1 MKKKQSLVKVVRNI
15 FLLICFFLSLPS
27 YAQKEGWKELV
38 KKNMELKDELAK
50 AVSDTLFLSKKNN
63 DFKIL
68 MSEMDE
74 RISSINQQ
82 IEDIQSSVDPK
93 NISVATLQ
101 VDSLAKVKSLLD
113 STKRSLS
120 SELSMLKKQLTELQ
134 RELSNMGVY
143 NTVKNDRIFADNMLV
158 LSKRYSEITDDELRA
173 ISESINLFAYRKDF
187 NEYEGRVA
195 AIIRN
200 RSLYQK
206 AQTAL
211 NTQYDAEVVDGIRDE
226 LYKLLTID
234 SDDVTTSQ
242 FKLTEQQFSQ
252 IDSLDIRLS
261 RYKNGVRELKA
272 VVVAINTSEDVNKYR
287 SLGDKEKCI
296 NAIAPII
303 LPDNDNMKRVYERYF
318 NLIPFLKRMLDEYWH
333 ELQENPLTPSG
344 PIESQIEK
352 M

>member
-1 MKKKQSLVKVVRNI
+1 MKVVRNI
-15 FLLICFFLSLPS
+15 IMLMCFFLSLPS
-27 YAQKEGWKELV
+27 YAQKDDWKELV
-38 KKNMELKDELAK
+38 RKNIELKDELAK
-50 AVSDTLFLSKKNN
+50 AVSDTISLSQMNNNFKN
-63 DFKIL
+63 L
-68 MSEMDE
+68 MSGKDE
-74 RISSINQQ
+74 RIASINQQ
-82 IEDIQSSVDPK
+82 IEDIQTSIDPK
-93 NISVATLQ
+93 NISAVTSH
-101 VDSLAKVKSLLD
+101 VDSLTKVKSRLD

-120 SELSMLKKQLTELQ
+120 SELAMLKKQLTELQ

-143 NTVKNDRIFADNMLV
+143 NTVKNDRIFAENLLV
-158 LSKRYSEITDDELRA
+158 LSKRYSEITDDELRD

-195 AIIRN
+195 AAIRN

-211 NTQYDAEVVDGIRDE
+211 STKYDAEVVDGLRGE

-234 SDDVTTSQ
+234 TDDVTTGR
-242 FKLTEQQFSQ
+242 FKLTEEQFSQ

-261 RYKNGVRELKA
+261 RYKNGVRELQA
-272 VVVAINTSEDVNKYR
+272 VVLAINTNEDVNKYR
-287 SLGDKEKCI
+287 SIGDKEACV
-296 NAIAPII
+296 NAIAAII

-318 NLIPFLKRMLDEYWH
+318 DIIPFLKQMLDEYWS

-344 PIESQIEK
+344 PIELQIEK

>member
-1 MKKKQSLVKVVRNI
+1 MKVVRNI
-15 FLLICFFLSLPS
+15 IMLMCFFLSLPS
-27 YAQKEGWKELV
+27 YAQKDDWKELV
-38 KKNMELKDELAK
+38 RKNIELKDELAK
-50 AVSDTLFLSKKNN
+50 AVSDTISLSQMNNNFKN
-63 DFKIL
+63 L
-68 MSEMDE
+68 MSGMDE
-74 RISSINQQ
+74 RIASINQQ

-93 NISVATLQ
+93 NISAVTSH
-101 VDSLAKVKSLLD
+101 VDSLTKVKSRLD

-120 SELSMLKKQLTELQ
+120 SELAMLKKQLTELQ

-143 NTVKNDRIFADNMLV
+143 NTVKNDRIFAENLLV
-158 LSKRYSEITDDELRA
+158 LSKRYSEITDDELRD

-195 AIIRN
+195 AAIRN

-211 NTQYDAEVVDGIRDE
+211 STKYDAEVVDGLRGE

-234 SDDVTTSQ
+234 TDDVTTGR
-242 FKLTEQQFSQ
+242 FKLTEEQFSQ

-261 RYKNGVRELKA
+261 RYKNGVRELQA
-272 VVVAINTSEDVNKYR
+272 VVLAINTNEDVNKYR
-287 SLGDKEKCI
+287 SIGDKEACV
-296 NAIAPII
+296 NAIAAII

-318 NLIPFLKRMLDEYWH
+318 DIIPFLKQMLDEYWS

-344 PIESQIEK
+344 PIELQIEK

>member
-1 MKKKQSLVKVVRNI
+1 MKVVRNI
-15 FLLICFFLSLPS
+15 IVLICFFLSLPS
-27 YAQKEGWKELV
+27 YAQKDDWKELV
-38 KKNMELKDELAK
+38 RKNIELKDEIAK
-50 AVSDTLFLSKKNN
+50 AASDTLSLSQMNNNFKN
-63 DFKIL
+63 L
-68 MSEMDE
+68 MSGLDE
-74 RISSINQQ
+74 RIASINQQ
-82 IEDIQSSVDPK
+82 IEDIQTSVDPK
-93 NISVATLQ
+93 NISAVTSQ
-101 VDSLAKVKSLLD
+101 VDSLTKVKSRLD
-113 STKRSLS
+113 SSKRSLS
-120 SELSMLKKQLTELQ
+120 SELSLLKKQLTELQ

-158 LSKRYSEITDDELRA
+158 LSKPYSEITDDELRD

-195 AIIRN
+195 AAIRN
-200 RSLYQK
+200 LSLYQK

-211 NTQYDAEVVDGIRDE
+211 STKYDAEVVEGLRGE

-234 SDDVTTSQ
+234 SDDVTTSR

-272 VVVAINTSEDVNKYR
+272 VVLAINTSEDVNKYR
-287 SLGDKEKCI
+287 IIGDTEACI
-296 NAIAPII
+296 NAIAAII
-303 LPDNDNMKRVYERYF
+303 LPINDNMKRVYERYF
-318 NLIPFLKRMLDEYWH
+318 DLIPFLKRMVDEYWI

-344 PIESQIEK
+344 PIELQIEK

>member
-1 MKKKQSLVKVVRNI
+1 MKVVRNI
-15 FLLICFFLSLPS
+15 IMLMCFFLSLPS
-27 YAQKEGWKELV
+27 YAQKDDWKELV
-38 KKNMELKDELAK
+38 RKNIELKDELAK
-50 AVSDTLFLSKKNN
+50 AVSDTISLSQMNNNFKN
-63 DFKIL
+63 L
-68 MSEMDE
+68 MSGMDE
-74 RISSINQQ
+74 RIASINQQ

-93 NISVATLQ
+93 NISAVTSH
-101 VDSLAKVKSLLD
+101 VDSLTKVKLRLD

-120 SELSMLKKQLTELQ
+120 SELAMLKKQLTELQ

-143 NTVKNDRIFADNMLV
+143 NTVKNDRIFAENLLV
-158 LSKRYSEITDDELRA
+158 LSKRYSEITDDELRD

-195 AIIRN
+195 AAIRN
-200 RSLYQK
+200 RSIYQK

-211 NTQYDAEVVDGIRDE
+211 STKYDAEVVDGLRGE

-234 SDDVTTSQ
+234 TDDVTTGR
-242 FKLTEQQFSQ
+242 FKLTEEQFSQ

-261 RYKNGVRELKA
+261 RYKNGVRELQA
-272 VVVAINTSEDVNKYR
+272 VVMAINTDDDVNKYR
-287 SLGDKEKCI
+287 SIGDKEACV
-296 NAIAPII
+296 NAIAAII

-318 NLIPFLKRMLDEYWH
+318 DIIPFLKQMLDEYWS

-344 PIESQIEK
+344 PIELQIEK

>member
-1 MKKKQSLVKVVRNI
+1 MKVVRNI
-15 FLLICFFLSLPS
+15 IVLMCFFLSLPS
-27 YAQKEGWKELV
+27 YAQKDDWKELV
-38 KKNMELKDELAK
+38 RKNIELKDELAR
-50 AVSDTLFLSKKNN
+50 AISDTLSLSQMNINYKN
-63 DFKIL
+63 L
-68 MSEMDE
+68 MSGVDE
-74 RISSINQQ
+74 RIASINQQ
-82 IEDIQSSVDPK
+82 IEDIQTSVDPK
-93 NISVATLQ
+93 NISAVTSQ
-101 VDSLAKVKSLLD
+101 VDSLTKVKSRLD

-120 SELSMLKKQLTELQ
+120 SELAILKKQRTELQ

-143 NTVKNDRIFADNMLV
+143 NTVKNDRIFADNLLV
-158 LSKRYSEITDDELRA
+158 LSKRYSDVTDDELRD

-195 AIIRN
+195 AAIRN

-211 NTQYDAEVVDGIRDE
+211 STKYDAEVVDGLRGE

-234 SDDVTTSQ
+234 TDDVTTGR
-242 FKLTEQQFSQ
+242 FKLTEEQFSQ

-261 RYKNGVRELKA
+261 RYKNGVRELQA
-272 VVVAINTSEDVNKYR
+272 VVLAINTNEDVNKYR
-287 SLGDKEKCI
+287 SIGDKEACV
-296 NAIAPII
+296 NAIAAII

-318 NLIPFLKRMLDEYWH
+318 DIIPFLKQMLDEYWS

-344 PIESQIEK
+344 PIELQIEK

>member
-1 MKKKQSLVKVVRNI
+1 MKVVRNI
-15 FLLICFFLSLPS
+15 IVLICFFLSLPS
-27 YAQKEGWKELV
+27 LAQKDDWKELV
-38 KKNMELKDELAK
+38 RKNIELKDELAR
-50 AVSDTLFLSKKNN
+50 AISDTLSLSQMNINYKN
-63 DFKIL
+63 L
-68 MSEMDE
+68 MSGVDE
-74 RISSINQQ
+74 RIASINQQ
-82 IEDIQSSVDPK
+82 IEDIQTSIDPK
-93 NISVATLQ
+93 NISAVTSH
-101 VDSLAKVKSLLD
+101 VDSLTKVKSRLD

-120 SELSMLKKQLTELQ
+120 SELAMLKKQLTELQ

-143 NTVKNDRIFADNMLV
+143 NTVKNDRIFAENLLV
-158 LSKRYSEITDDELRA
+158 LSKRYSEITDDELRD

-195 AIIRN
+195 AAIRN

-211 NTQYDAEVVDGIRDE
+211 STKYDAEVVDGLRGE

-234 SDDVTTSQ
+234 TDDVTTGR
-242 FKLTEQQFSQ
+242 FKLTEEQFSQ

-261 RYKNGVRELKA
+261 RYKNGVRELQA
-272 VVVAINTSEDVNKYR
+272 VVLAINTNEDVNKYR
-287 SLGDKEKCI
+287 SIGDKEACV
-296 NAIAPII
+296 NAIAAII

-318 NLIPFLKRMLDEYWH
+318 DIIPFLKQMLDEYWS

-344 PIESQIEK
+344 PIELQIEK

>member
-1 MKKKQSLVKVVRNI
+1 MKVVRNI
-15 FLLICFFLSLPS
+15 IMLMCFFLSLPS
-27 YAQKEGWKELV
+27 YAQKDDWKELV
-38 KKNMELKDELAK
+38 RKNIELKDELAK
-50 AVSDTLFLSKKNN
+50 AVSDTISLSQMNNNFKN
-63 DFKIL
+63 L
-68 MSEMDE
+68 MSGMDE
-74 RISSINQQ
+74 RIASINQQ

-93 NISVATLQ
+93 NISAVTSH
-101 VDSLAKVKSLLD
+101 VDSLTKVKLRLD

-120 SELSMLKKQLTELQ
+120 SELAMLKKQLTELQ

-143 NTVKNDRIFADNMLV
+143 NTVKNDRIFAENLLV
-158 LSKRYSEITDDELRA
+158 LSKRYSEITDDELRD

-195 AIIRN
+195 AAIRN

-211 NTQYDAEVVDGIRDE
+211 STKYDAEVVDGLRGE

-234 SDDVTTSQ
+234 TDDVTTGR
-242 FKLTEQQFSQ
+242 FKLTEEQFSQ

-261 RYKNGVRELKA
+261 RYKNGVRELQA
-272 VVVAINTSEDVNKYR
+272 VVLAINTNEDVNKYR
-287 SLGDKEKCI
+287 SIGDKEACV
-296 NAIAPII
+296 NAIAAII

-318 NLIPFLKRMLDEYWH
+318 DIIPFLKQMLDEYWS

-344 PIESQIEK
+344 PIELQIEK